1 MRVARL
7 TAVLG
12 GLLLSSLAGSAAAQV
27 DTTEQLLACMR
38 GNIPPTV
45 RIQEVEIVSVDRA
58 GGERR
63 MAGRL
68 YGQREDDK
76 VRVMLRIEAPQ
87 DLSGASYLIR
97 EGDNRDD
104 MYLYLPAINR
114 VRRITGGSGD
124 GQLFGTDLSYNDVK
138 QIQNAFS
145 ATQVRPEGNR
155 TIAGREAV
163 AISFSPAPEQESR
176 YDRITTVID
185 KLSCVALDTEFSEG
199 GEVRKRIKVAPEM
212 LRQAGDYWYAE
223 EAVVNSLEDG
233 THTRLKVTGVESGEP
248 VAGRYFN
255 PRSFYIGG

>member
-163 AISFSPAPEQESR
+163 ASALRMAGVSPATIGYVECHATGTLVG
-176 YDRITTVID
+176 DGI
-185 KLSCVALDTEFSEG
+185 
-199 GEVRKRIKVAPEM
+199 EVRA
-212 LRQAGDYWYAE
+212 LRDAFAAARGRRRMRPRRE
-223 EAVVNSLEDG
+223 TNENPS
-233 THTRLKVTGVESGEP
+233 TVE
-248 VAGRYFN
+248 R
-255 PRSFYIGG
+255 